1 LVFGTD
7 NCINAIPAPKNGRA
21 TATVISLNIIII
33 NFNKISFPRLLWLPG
48 VLQSVANAWINNPTA
63 SLISGDCIRIGP
75 QNEYLTCHVVPRQMQ
90 WFSKRGLIYI
100 DQPGTFWRKDLF
112 NTDKILDMTLHTAMD
127 HDLWYRITLQYK
139 NAFRVNR
146 CLAAFRLH
154 ESSKTA
160 NIQELFIKETDRLRE
175 KYSDGRKQISF
186 LTLWFYR
193 FLKQSK

>member
-1 LVFGTD
+1 
-7 NCINAIPAPKNGRA
+7 
-21 TATVISLNIIII
+21 
-33 NFNKISFPRLLWLPG
+33 
-48 VLQSVANAWINNPTA
+48 
-63 SLISGDCIRIGP
+63 
-75 QNEYLTCHVVPRQMQ
+75 MQ

-175 KYSDGRKQISF
+175 NTATAGNKF
-186 LTLWFYR
+186 HF
-193 FLKQSK
+193 